1 MWNLLLA
8 ISCLAFGSGTT
19 YCAFRLIKSQH
30 AGALPSWAGP
40 FMGLTFITSVVL
52 SAWFAGLPFLQDPT
66 APAEA
71 PGIQQPKLII

>member
-1 MWNLLLA
+1 MWTLLLA
-8 ISCLAFGSGTT
+8 IGCLAFSSGTT

-30 AGALPSWAGP
+30 AGALPSWDAP

-52 SAWFAGLPFLQDPT
+52 SAWFVGLSFLEEPII
-66 APAEA
+66 PIEP